1 MRQRSRAMKR
11 ATMAALVCLAAAW
24 NTTVLGNDRPYLA
37 TNTAAAEEDDAGVW
51 SVEVVAAQTGSLRS
65 LNVAPEYAF
74 NPTTSMQLEL
84 GGVRSRDG
92 GESVV
97 VAELEFKHLF
107 NHIARDGYGWSL
119 ALALGTARESG
130 ASWKRDEWESA
141 LAVLTGLVG
150 KRGPFAPE
158 RRCHQAS

>member
-1 MRQRSRAMKR
+1 
-11 ATMAALVCLAAAW
+11 
-24 NTTVLGNDRPYLA
+24 
-37 TNTAAAEEDDAGVW
+37 
-51 SVEVVAAQTGSLRS
+51 
-65 LNVAPEYAF
+65 
-74 NPTTSMQLEL
+74 MQLEL